1 MKGIVGG
8 PESLAQVI
16 PGAQE
21 IVPSAIVG
29 EQETA
34 AVIMLLWRPGKST
47 LGHLILGNSILG
59 DCVTR
64 KQEIVGTQESTLV
77 PHGGEGTS
85 SNWGP
90 WKFYLR

>member
-47 LGHLILGNSILG
+47 VGHLILGNSILG

-77 PHGGEGTS
+77 PHGGEGTI

>member
-29 EQETA
+29 EQDTA
-34 AVIMLLWRPGKST
+34 AVIMLLWRPGKSA

-77 PHGGEGTS
+77 PHGGEGTI

>member
-64 KQEIVGTQESTLV
+64 KQESVGTQESTLV
-77 PHGGEGTS
+77 PHGGEGTI